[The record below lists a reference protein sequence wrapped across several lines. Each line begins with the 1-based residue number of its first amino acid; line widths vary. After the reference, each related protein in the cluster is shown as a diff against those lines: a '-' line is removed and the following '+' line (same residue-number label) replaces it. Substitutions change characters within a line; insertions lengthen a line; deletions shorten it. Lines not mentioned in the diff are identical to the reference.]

1 LPGLAALIGLL
12 GAAFVS
18 LARIRRARSEFIF
31 VLPVFLFSILLNMIT
46 GGIDNRIMFFWIAA
60 VFLVDRMVI
69 EHEREHYVDV
79 ANSSDY
85 LWSSKA
91 LSTPF
96 IV

>member
-1 LPGLAALIGLL
+1 L

-60 VFLVDRMVI
+60 VFVVDRMVI
-69 EHEREHYVDV
+69 EQGRRRYADI

-91 LSTPF
+91 LSTPYS
-96 IV
+96 V